1 MEQLRLIARFLWPWV
16 RRYRL
21 RLAGAVLAGALFG
34 ASNAGVLWLTRTVLE
49 RLEDDPAPAAESV
62 EAAPGEGLAAE
73 AGAVDRFLDRW
84 LPRRGEPAGM
94 LQYLSLILGLPLLIS
109 IRSSWEYLS
118 AYWMSWVG
126 ERVVND
132 LRVKVLGKLSGLPL
146 GYFDKAKM
154 GDMITRINGDTLM
167 LQNCITHGIKNS
179 VSHPVTVLVVFLY
192 LVRMD
197 WQLMLGIAALLPG
210 TLVPLLI
217 FGRKARAAS
226 AGRVRANVVQSSLL
240 VEMLSAIRVVK
251 AYCLESRE
259 VERFRNLSRQIF
271 SHTMR
276 GVRAQEIVGPIIET
290 LSMLAVGTLIVFVI
304 LTDRSIA
311 DLVTFFAGLFMF
323 YESIK
328 KLAKLHVL
336 FSQTSVGVQRLE
348 SILAEQP
355 EVADPGRGLPVDRFE
370 RGIRF
375 QGVSFAY
382 REEQVLEDIDLAIPR
397 GTRLGIAG
405 ESGSGK
411 TTLIHLL
418 LRFFEPDRGRI
429 LLDGADLA
437 DLRVRDCRQ
446 LMALVSQD
454 VVVFDQSVA
463 DNIGCG
469 RAGATREE
477 IERAAEQAHATGF
490 IRELE
495 HGFDT
500 WLGERGVTLSGGQR
514 QRIAIAR
521 AFVRDAPILILDE
534 ATASLDARSEAEV
547 QLAIDD
553 LARSR
558 TVICIA
564 HRLSTLRS
572 MDRIVVL
579 EKGRIREEGSYESL
593 LSAGG
598 AFAAMARRQGIADPD

>member
-418 LRFFEPDRGRI
+418 LRFFEPDRGADPARRGRSRGSEGEGLPAADGPGQPGRGGLRPVGGGQHRLRTRRRHPGGDREGGGAGPRHRI
-429 LLDGADLA
+429 HP
-437 DLRVRDCRQ
+437 
-446 LMALVSQD
+446 
-454 VVVFDQSVA
+454 
-463 DNIGCG
+463 
-469 RAGATREE
+469 RAGA
-477 IERAAEQAHATGF
+477 
-490 IRELE
+490 
-495 HGFDT
+495 
-500 WLGERGVTLSGGQR
+500 
-514 QRIAIAR
+514 
-521 AFVRDAPILILDE
+521 
-534 ATASLDARSEAEV
+534 
-547 QLAIDD
+547 
-553 LARSR
+553 
-558 TVICIA
+558 
-564 HRLSTLRS
+564 RLRHL
-572 MDRIVVL
+572 
-579 EKGRIREEGSYESL
+579 
-593 LSAGG
+593 AGG
-598 AFAAMARRQGIADPD
+598 AGGDPVGRAAPAHRHRPGLRPGRPHPDPGRGHRLAGRQV